1 MCSKTKFTPARLRQT
16 EILVSAYGLATGTCR
31 NTNLVRANNSVCR
44 PIDDRCE
51 NFGKASYSV
60 LRKVCRVVGMCQTA
74 PRYRKLSLA
83 NAVEGARVVVSS
95 LLFLTT
101 ISPTSSFSLTVN
113 PAVQADWWCKR
124 PDLGAPRYTFKTQT
138 LYTRVVSLKM
148 SSLMEGASWTCL
160 WRLKRERENLAERIQ
175 KIISRRGEN
184 GDKMTSQGPSTL
196 IVLAHGLSGTQG
208 DLLFLKEA
216 IESADAQSD
225 SLVLL
230 ASRNEGKT
238 TDGVANGG
246 CRLAAEIIDLVE
258 NSPSLTHIS
267 LVGNSLGGLYSRYAA
282 ALLYTR
288 QGGGALGLEDERICG
303 LLPRDFVSTAS
314 PHLGVRRFT
323 YIPVPD
329 LLHGLAPPLLIGQTG
344 SDLFLS
350 DAESEDEPPL
360 LVQMGTRQEFL
371 QVFL

>member
-1 MCSKTKFTPARLRQT
+1 
-16 EILVSAYGLATGTCR
+16 
-31 NTNLVRANNSVCR
+31 
-44 PIDDRCE
+44 
-51 NFGKASYSV
+51 
-60 LRKVCRVVGMCQTA
+60 MCQTA